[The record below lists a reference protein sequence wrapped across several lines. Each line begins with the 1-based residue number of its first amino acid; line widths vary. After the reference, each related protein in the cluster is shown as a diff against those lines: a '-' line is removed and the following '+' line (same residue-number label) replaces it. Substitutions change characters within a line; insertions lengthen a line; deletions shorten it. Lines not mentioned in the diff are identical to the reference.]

1 MRRQSGN
8 ICFWGKTGRRQRQKV
23 NRLHAKVRRQRQDQ
37 IHKMTTG
44 MTERYDEIVIEELN
58 VSGIV
63 KNHKLAR
70 SICDAGFHQIRRML
84 EYKCAQK
91 GRKLTVTG

>member
-1 MRRQSGN
+1 TETESEPSACEGPAPE
-8 ICFWGKTGRRQRQKV
+8 TG
-23 NRLHAKVRRQRQDQ
+23 Q

-44 MTERYDEIVIEELN
+44 MTERYDEIVIEDLN
-58 VSGIV
+58 VRGMV